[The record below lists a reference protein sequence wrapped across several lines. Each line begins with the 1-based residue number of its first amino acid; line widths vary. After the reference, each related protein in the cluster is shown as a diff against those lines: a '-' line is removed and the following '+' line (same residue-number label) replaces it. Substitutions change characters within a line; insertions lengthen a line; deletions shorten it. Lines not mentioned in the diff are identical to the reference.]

1 MKPERTEPAAETN
14 RVWQYRLL
22 RYVPNVVSGEF
33 YNLAVLLYDADG
45 VLVEARFARTFERIS
60 CHPLA
65 DAPLLEALCREFEE
79 LQQAGE
85 GLDDRLAALEKRLV
99 RSFVFSPPKTF
110 LGGRAPEEIERL
122 YRQLVADPPRL
133 GAEREAA
140 ALRLQ
145 HSASGL
151 EPGTRG
157 YLLRET
163 EAAFSALQLFALG
176 VERNRVV
183 RYGPDRATMVFD
195 YGYRPNGHEAYV
207 QALALK
213 NDLEESMR
221 LSFIKGRLAGA
232 ELNVVA
238 DTRLGDDTRELLK
251 ESEIRVWTEPQLGDL
266 AQHVHAQLTQ

>member
-1 MKPERTEPAAETN
+1 MKPERAEPAAATN
-14 RVWQYRLL
+14 RIWQYRLL

-45 VLVEARFARTFERIS
+45 VLVEARFARTFERVA

-133 GAEREAA
+133 GAGREAA
-140 ALRLQ
+140 AP
-145 HSASGL
+145 A
-151 EPGTRG
+151 PGTRP
-157 YLLRET
+157 YLLQRIDE
-163 EAAFSALQLFALG
+163 AFSELRLFDLG
-176 VERNRVV
+176 VEKNWEVP
-183 RYGPDRATMVFD
+183 YGKEGKVKIFD
-195 YGYRPNGHEAYV
+195 YAYQPNGHHDYV
-207 QALALK
+207 QALALRDAWQQAENLKSIK
-213 NDLEESMR
+213 NH
-221 LSFIKGRLAGA
+221 LAGA

-238 DTRLGDDTRELLK
+238 DTRLGGDTRELLK
-251 ESEIRVWTEPQLGDL
+251 ESEIRVWTEPQLGAL